1 MYIWNYSKIYD
12 TLLLI
17 SQTFELN
24 QNDPLAL
31 KIKHSH
37 HPEIIADFYSS
48 GMIEVLRRWV
58 ENDYNYS
65 VDEIFATLHDILDI
79 SLNCK

>member
-1 MYIWNYSKIYD
+1 MLDSV
-12 TLLLI
+12 
-17 SQTFELN
+17 EN

-58 ENDYNYS
+58 KMTTII
-65 VDEIFATLHDILDI
+65 V
-79 SLNCK
+79 

>member
-1 MYIWNYSKIYD
+1 
-12 TLLLI
+12 
-17 SQTFELN
+17 
-24 QNDPLAL
+24 
-31 KIKHSH
+31 
-37 HPEIIADFYSS
+37 
-48 GMIEVLRRWV
+48 MIEVLRRWV

>member
-1 MYIWNYSKIYD
+1 MIHF
-12 TLLLI
+12 L
-17 SQTFELN
+17 
-24 QNDPLAL
+24 L